1 MVQICEGTKTKQD
14 VIAQTLEEYREVYV
28 RTRQQ
33 MLPFIAVSSCVS
45 LESFAINDT

>member
-1 MVQICEGTKTKQD
+1 MVQICEGTKTKQA

-33 MLPFIAVSSCVS
+33 MVPFIAVSSDVS
-45 LESFAINDT
+45 LQTLRLH